1 MKCCPRLR
9 ISRRAARRLTWQRK
23 PLDSEEEVIHR
34 RRMILNLRALKMEAT
49 KLEVPRAEARE
60 KMRKETAKEAAVVA
74 NLVQMV
80 NRFATPSRR
89 LASASMEITAD
100 IPTRFQDGKEEQSL
114 RTRRRN
120 GKQLSEKPSE
130 KQRKPQLE
138 VRKEAVKARPVPKAV
153 VVEVQRVAKV
163 VAVATSKGRLPRSRG
178 RPSASMSGTR
188 RRTDNAN
195 LERNCAP
202 TTTTSDASTRMITG
216 NL

>member
-1 MKCCPRLR
+1 
-9 ISRRAARRLTWQRK
+9 
-23 PLDSEEEVIHR
+23 
-34 RRMILNLRALKMEAT
+34 MEAT
-49 KLEVPRAEARE
+49 KLEVPRAEAKE

-120 GKQLSEKPSE
+120 EKQLSEKPSE
-130 KQRKPQLE
+130 NQKKPQLE

-153 VVEVQRVAKV
+153 VVEVQRVAK
-163 VAVATSKGRLPRSRG
+163 VATSKGRLPRSRG